1 MIAYWSLTL
10 LFWIFEWKKFWLSFF
25 CVFFFWRMLLEY
37 SSTFEPCILALR
49 KRKLKKRKT
58 QLPGRERLT
67 KQWHYLEYQFSK
79 QWQRC
84 RYRSRTVT
92 NIYNSPFYGSSH
104 SYQLLLTFAKKLH
117 PRCLQVSRIPSWYI
131 YPNILISYLIYLQK
145 IKNMVP
151 FIHFS

>member
-104 SYQLLLTFAKKLH
+104 SYQLLLTFAKNSILDVCKCPGFL
-117 PRCLQVSRIPSWYI
+117 PDIYILTSWY
-131 YPNILISYLIYLQK
+131 LISYIFK
-145 IKNMVP
+145 K
-151 FIHFS
+151 